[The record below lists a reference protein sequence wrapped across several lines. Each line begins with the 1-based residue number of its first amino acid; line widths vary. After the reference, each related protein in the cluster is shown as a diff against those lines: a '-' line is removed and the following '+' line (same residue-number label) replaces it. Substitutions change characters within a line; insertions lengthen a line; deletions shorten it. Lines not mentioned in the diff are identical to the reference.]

1 MTTEHDLPLVNTSDL
16 NQYLYCPRRLYYL
29 MFYHTQGLNFV
40 LAEGR
45 SKHAHQSRRG
55 QWYREMYLRSEKLHL
70 HGKIDLLEGKTKL
83 TPVERKH
90 GTSFFDND
98 EVQLAAYCMLLEDY
112 LGEPVRMGYLYL
124 FGTNERYAITITDWH
139 REKVMRDGGG
149 DTKHAPG
156 QYPGLRRQSQQMRE
170 VQHSPVLHATGDRDA
185 GRGESKGVRMKAS
198 EGIFDDS
205 VVYVT
210 KQGCQVGVDGGRI
223 VSLT

>member
-1 MTTEHDLPLVNTSDL
+1 MESDLPLVNTSDL

-29 MFYHTQGLNFV
+29 MFYQTQGLNFV

-83 TPVERKH
+83 TPVERKRGSSYH
-90 GTSFFDND
+90 DND

-112 LGEPVRMGYLYL
+112 LDEPVRMGYLYL

-139 REKVMRDGGG
+139 RNKVLQVVEAIRNMRLDKIPDFADNPKKCEKCSTAAYCLPEETRMLEKES
-149 DTKHAPG
+149 TKKE
-156 QYPGLRRQSQQMRE
+156 RE
-170 VQHSPVLHATGDRDA
+170 A
-185 GRGESKGVRMKAS
+185 
-198 EGIFDDS
+198 
-205 VVYVT
+205 
-210 KQGCQVGVDGGRI
+210 
-223 VSLT
+223 

>member
-1 MTTEHDLPLVNTSDL
+1 MESDLPLVNTSDL

-40 LAEGR
+40 LADGR

-112 LGEPVRMGYLYL
+112 LDEPVRMGYLYL

-139 REKVMRDGGG
+139 RNKVVQVVEAIRNMSLDKIPDFADNPKKCEKCSTAAYCLPEETRMLEESARKEHGGK
-149 DTKHAPG
+149 DSRAN
-156 QYPGLRRQSQQMRE
+156 
-170 VQHSPVLHATGDRDA
+170 
-185 GRGESKGVRMKAS
+185 SK
-198 EGIFDDS
+198 
-205 VVYVT
+205 
-210 KQGCQVGVDGGRI
+210 
-223 VSLT
+223 LTDKEH

>member
-1 MTTEHDLPLVNTSDL
+1 MESDLPLVNTSDL

-29 MFYHTQGLNFV
+29 MFYQTQGLNFV

-83 TPVERKH
+83 TPVERKRGSSYH
-90 GTSFFDND
+90 DND

-112 LGEPVRMGYLYL
+112 LDEPVRMGYLYL

-139 REKVMRDGGG
+139 REKVLQVVQAIRNMTLDNIPEFV
-149 DTKHAPG
+149 DNPNKCEKCSTVQYCLPEETKMLEEEDAKKV
-156 QYPGLRRQSQQMRE
+156 RRERNE
-170 VQHSPVLHATGDRDA
+170 
-185 GRGESKGVRMKAS
+185 
-198 EGIFDDS
+198 
-205 VVYVT
+205 
-210 KQGCQVGVDGGRI
+210 
-223 VSLT
+223 

>member
-1 MTTEHDLPLVNTSDL
+1 MTNADLPLVNTSDL

-29 MFYHTQGLNFV
+29 MFYQTQGLNFV

-83 TPVERKH
+83 TPVERKRGSSYH
-90 GTSFFDND
+90 DND

-112 LGEPVRMGYLYL
+112 LDEPVRMGYLYL

-139 REKVMRDGGG
+139 RNKVLQVVEAIRNMRLDKIPDFADNPKKCEKCSTAAYCLPEETRMLEKES
-149 DTKHAPG
+149 TKKE
-156 QYPGLRRQSQQMRE
+156 RE
-170 VQHSPVLHATGDRDA
+170 A
-185 GRGESKGVRMKAS
+185 
-198 EGIFDDS
+198 
-205 VVYVT
+205 
-210 KQGCQVGVDGGRI
+210 
-223 VSLT
+223 